1 METSVDTGS
10 MDMGA
15 ESSAPIENDNQ
26 DAAIENEQ
34 GSEEKKEAPKEVQ
47 SFKKKLKL
55 KVDGEEIEDEIDFND
70 EEGLKRKLQL
80 SYAAKKRME
89 EAKAAKSK
97 AFEII
102 KAFEEDPANVFK
114 KLGPKGREAAERFL
128 LEQIQEEMLDPKD
141 KELRDLKKFKE
152 EIEKERETQKEA
164 AKRKE
169 LEAQEA
175 RYADEFQKTI
185 ISALDKSGLPKSPE
199 SIKRMAQIMSKNLE
213 LGLELTPD
221 ELALEVK
228 NDMQGMLK
236 SFIKDATG
244 DQLVAMFG
252 EDIANRIRK
261 FDIQKLQEK
270 QSGVFGQKPKQ
281 EAQAPRPKSN
291 RPMTMD
297 EWKASLEER
306 IK

>member
-1 METSVDTGS
+1 METVDTGS
-10 MDMGA
+10 MDTGA
-15 ESSAPIENDNQ
+15 ESSAPVENENQ
-26 DAAIENEQ
+26 DVVNESEEQ
-34 GSEEKKEAPKEVQ
+34 GQEQKEAAKEVQ
-47 SFKKKLKL
+47 QLKKKLKL

-89 EAKAAKSK
+89 EAKAAKAK

-102 KAFEEDPANVFK
+102 KAFEEDPSNVFK
-114 KLGPKGREAAERFL
+114 KLGSKGREAAERYL
-128 LEQIQEEMLDPKD
+128 LEQIQEEMLDPKE

-152 EIEKERETQKEA
+152 EIEKERETAKEA

-175 RYADEFQKTI
+175 KYAEDFQKTI

-199 SIKRMAQIMSKNLE
+199 SIKRMAQLMSKNLE
-213 LGLELTPD
+213 LGLELTPE
-221 ELALEVK
+221 ELAHEVK
-228 NDMQGMLK
+228 NDLQGMLK
-236 SFIKDATG
+236 SLIKEASG

-261 FDIQKLQEK
+261 YDIQKLQEK
-270 QSGVFGQKPKQ
+270 QGSVFGKSNKQ
-281 EAQAPRPKSN
+281 EASAPRPKSS
-291 RPMTMD
+291 RPMSMD

>member
-1 METSVDTGS
+1 METIDAGS
-10 MDMGA
+10 MDTGA
-15 ESSAPIENDNQ
+15 ESSAPIENENQ
-26 DAAIENEQ
+26 DVVNENEQ
-34 GSEEKKEAPKEVQ
+34 VQDEKQAAKETQ

-89 EAKAAKSK
+89 EAKAAKAK

-102 KAFEEDPANVFK
+102 KAFEEDPSNVFK
-114 KLGPKGREAAERFL
+114 KLGPKGREAAERYL

-152 EIEKERETQKEA
+152 EIEKERETAKEA

-175 RYADEFQKTI
+175 KYAEDFQKTI

-199 SIKRMAQIMSKNLE
+199 SIKRMAQVMSKNLE

-221 ELALEVK
+221 ELAHEVK
-228 NDMQGMLK
+228 NDLQGMLK
-236 SFIKDATG
+236 SLIKEASG

-261 FDIQKLQEK
+261 YDIQKLQEK
-270 QSGVFGQKPKQ
+270 QGSVFGKSNKQ
-281 EAQAPRPKSN
+281 EVSIPRPKSN

-306 IK
+306 VK